1 MGLEENMKM
10 YFLRLFFS
18 GGEGGGYSLLW
29 PIRGCAAKQ
38 GVVIDLLVSQGIFFR
53 FACKIDLIC

>member
-10 YFLRLFFS
+10 YFMRLFFP
-18 GGEGGGYSLLW
+18 EGGGYSLLW

-38 GVVIDLLVSQGIFFR
+38 GMVVDLLVPQGIFFR

>member
-10 YFLRLFFS
+10 YFMRLFFFRR
-18 GGEGGGYSLLW
+18 GGGYSLLW

-38 GVVIDLLVSQGIFFR
+38 GMVIDLLVPQGIFFR

>member
-10 YFLRLFFS
+10 YFMRLFFP
-18 GGEGGGYSLLW
+18 EGRGDSLLW
-29 PIRGCAAKQ
+29 PIWRCAAKQ
-38 GVVIDLLVSQGIFFR
+38 GMVIDLLVPQGIFFR